1 MQDNYL
7 EYIGY
12 VASVII
18 AISMT
23 MRSIVKFRWIN
34 LVGAVL
40 FSTYGFVIGSL
51 PVGLLNGFIVVVD
64 LYYLYQIYGKQE
76 QVFEILEV
84 APDSR
89 YLIRFLNFHRADI
102 LKFFPD
108 FRYEPVREMKCYL
121 TLRDMAVSGVFLAHT
136 ENVKELKVALDY
148 VLPEYRDFKNGRF
161 VYGQLY
167 KKLAET
173 GVEVVRVESS
183 NPAFVK
189 YLKKLGFTKAETV
202 GFERYLR

>member
-1 MQDNYL
+1 MHDNYL

-12 VASVII
+12 VASVVI

-34 LVGAVL
+34 LAGAIL

-64 LYYLYQIYGKQE
+64 MYYLYQIYGKQE

-89 YLIRFLNFHRADI
+89 YLLRFLDFHRHDI
-102 LKFFPD
+102 QKFFQDFSYIPD
-108 FRYEPVREMKCYL
+108 SETKCYL

-136 ENVKELKVALDY
+136 ETAKELNVALDY

-161 VYGQLY
+161 VYGQLN

-183 NPAFVK
+183 NPAFIK